1 MLKRCYLRVTA
12 AALCSGV
19 IAGFLVACSPIFL
32 PSRPTFIQP
41 ISLTVVNDQ
50 IAWVQCLADEIL
62 VDEIAISLEEGAGA
76 KRDLILYVAEGDSA
90 TDAVPAPAA
99 TPMLPSS
106 FPSLPVYDKH
116 EVRASDLSGRV
127 DIFLIVSGP
136 EMRAEMAFKDLDLQD
151 LREGQ
156 YVYHSG
162 EVSSDPCG
170 MKAAK

>member
-62 VDEIAISLEEGAGA
+62 VDEIAISTSNRTVTRLVLIFPLRWERPSALSLHGSNRLEISVLFSLMRLGADRNETIG
-76 KRDLILYVAEGDSA
+76 YECV
-90 TDAVPAPAA
+90 
-99 TPMLPSS
+99 
-106 FPSLPVYDKH
+106 
-116 EVRASDLSGRV
+116 
-127 DIFLIVSGP
+127 
-136 EMRAEMAFKDLDLQD
+136 
-151 LREGQ
+151 
-156 YVYHSG
+156 
-162 EVSSDPCG
+162 
-170 MKAAK
+170 